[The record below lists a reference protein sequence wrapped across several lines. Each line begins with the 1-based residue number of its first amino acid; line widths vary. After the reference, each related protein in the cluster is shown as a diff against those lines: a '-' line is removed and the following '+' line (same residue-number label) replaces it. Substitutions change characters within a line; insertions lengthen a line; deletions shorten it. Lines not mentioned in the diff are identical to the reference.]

1 MNIKLANKTKIQ
13 IQNAEDIYSVMQRI
27 LMREEKVDRGR
38 EHLWTISLDNANKIL
53 NIELVS
59 MGSFKAT
66 IVEPME
72 VFSIPLQKRA
82 VHLVLVHNHP
92 SGTLKPSDADKDITD
107 RLIQVGRI
115 MKVPILDHLII
126 TESSYYSFANSG
138 LLDELSKS
146 LKYVPAFEIKK
157 RYEKQAEK
165 KGKEKGNREGKKAIA
180 KTMKDG
186 GYPLEEII
194 KLTGLSKGII
204 ERLK

>member
-1 MNIKLANKTKIQ
+1 
-13 IQNAEDIYSVMQRI
+13 
-27 LMREEKVDRGR
+27 
-38 EHLWTISLDNANKIL
+38 
-53 NIELVS
+53 

-92 SGTLKPSDADKDITD
+92 SGILKPSDADKDITD

-157 RYEKQAEK
+157 RYEKAA
-165 KGKEKGNREGKKAIA
+165 KEKGEKTGERKKAKEMA
-180 KTMKDG
+180 RLMKEKGMDI
-186 GYPLEEII
+186 EII
-194 KLTGLSKGII
+194 MEISGLTKAVI

>member
-180 KTMKDG
+180 KTMKDE

-194 KLTGLSKGII
+194 KLTGLNKGII

>member
-1 MNIKLANKTKIQ
+1 
-13 IQNAEDIYSVMQRI
+13 
-27 LMREEKVDRGR
+27 
-38 EHLWTISLDNANKIL
+38 
-53 NIELVS
+53 

-92 SGTLKPSDADKDITD
+92 SGVLKPSDADKDITD

-126 TESSYYSFANSG
+126 TENSYYSFANSG

-180 KTMKDG
+180 KAMKDE

-194 KLTGLSKGII
+194 KLTGLNKGII